1 MDERPDGVRLLALA
15 RASLLDEI
23 LPTLPGDLSYGA
35 RLIANAMAIAA
46 RELESGTA
54 PRQAERESLARLH
67 GEDKEALPGLAETET
82 LDEALQRLTWRLSA
96 EIRGGRRD
104 GDPEVFAVLIAGA
117 QDKLAIANPRAL
129 SGGENNA

>member
-1 MDERPDGVRLLALA
+1 MGERPDGVRLLALA

-23 LPTLPGDLSYGA
+23 LPTLPDEIGFGA

-54 PRQAERESLARLH
+54 PRQAEREALARLY
-67 GEDKEALPGLAETET
+67 GEDKEGLPGLAETET

-96 EIRGGRRD
+96 DIRGGRRD
-104 GDPEVFAVLIAGA
+104 GDPEIFAILVAGTQA
-117 QDKLAIANPRAL
+117 RLSIANPRAL
-129 SGGENNA
+129 SGGEHNA